1 MAQQSILM
9 TPNININE
17 IDNEKIIL
25 AFLFIVLIMAF
36 GFILYNSTKFINS
49 LPLKEKKYFIKK
61 FFTNISAVGMTYSI
75 LSSFLYINKWKDI
88 TIEGSSPVVKTEPK
102 LKNLN
107 NYLEEEYSS
116 AKTTRMIFINLF
128 FISTISVICGFIWL
142 DKLSYEVRITIACL
156 YFGLSLFVL
165 FVIKSC
171 YSRTAVIMAI
181 LEDQQKKDDIKD
193 FFIKYKKGSDLNE
206 RDIELIKIICVS
218 RSEREKAAKHPYEII
233 LKNIS
238 GSSLSFGNSKLKISD
253 EEKK

>member
-1 MAQQSILM
+1 MSM
-9 TPNININE
+9 VSYMKINE
-17 IDNEKIIL
+17 LDNEKISLI
-25 AFLFIVLIMAF
+25 FLFIVLVMVLAF
-36 GFILYNSTKFINS
+36 FLYNSTKYINS
-49 LPLKEKKYFIKK
+49 LPDKEKKEYINR
-61 FFTNISAVGMTYSI
+61 FFTNIGTTGSVFGLVNSI
-75 LSSFLYINKWKDI
+75 LSSFLYIDKTKNL
-88 TIEGSSPVVKTEPK
+88 TIERSRLTGKTEPK
-102 LKNLN
+102 LKNIN

-128 FISTISVICGFIWL
+128 FISTLSVICGFIWL
-142 DKLSYEVRITIACL
+142 DKLSYEVRITIASL

-181 LEDQQKKDDIKD
+181 LEDQQKKDDIKE

-218 RSEREKAAKHPYEII
+218 RAEREKAAKHPYEII

-238 GSSLSFGNSKLKISD
+238 GSSLSFGNSKLKISE

>member
-1 MAQQSILM
+1 M

-17 IDNEKIIL
+17 LDNEKIFL
-25 AFLFIVLIMAF
+25 TFLFIVLIMVF
-36 GFILYNSTKFINS
+36 VFILYNSTKFINS
-49 LPLKEKKYFIKK
+49 LPLKEKKYYIKR
-61 FFTNISAVGMTYSI
+61 FFTNISAIGVTYSI
-75 LSSFLYINKWKDI
+75 LSSFLYINKGKDI
-88 TIEGSSPVVKTEPK
+88 TIERSGPVGKTEPK

-218 RSEREKAAKHPYEII
+218 RSEREKTAKHPYEII

-238 GSSLSFGNSKLKISD
+238 GSSLSFGNSKLKVSD

>member
-1 MAQQSILM
+1 MASY
-9 TPNININE
+9 INFNE
-17 IDNEKIIL
+17 LNNEKI
-25 AFLFIVLIMAF
+25 FLIFLSIVLIMAIA
-36 GFILYNSTKFINS
+36 FILYNSTKYINS
-49 LPLKEKKYFIKK
+49 LSPEEKKAYIKSY
-61 FFTNISAVGMTYSI
+61 FTNVNIAKSFIGLASTI
-75 LSSFLYINKWKDI
+75 ASSFLYIEKNKNVG
-88 TIEGSSPVVKTEPK
+88 IENIRVAERTEPK
-102 LKNLN
+102 QKTLS

-128 FISTISVICGFIWL
+128 FISTISVICGFVWL
-142 DKLSYEVRITIACL
+142 DKLSYEVRVTIACL

-193 FFIKYKKGSDLNE
+193 FLVKYKKGSDLNE
-206 RDIELIKIICVS
+206 RDIELIKMISIS
-218 RSEREKAAKHPYEII
+218 RAEREKTVKHPYEII

-238 GSSLSFGNSKLKISD
+238 GSSLSFGNSKLKISE

>member
-1 MAQQSILM
+1 M

-17 IDNEKIIL
+17 LDNEKIFL
-25 AFLFIVLIMAF
+25 TFLFIVLIMVF
-36 GFILYNSTKFINS
+36 VFILYNSTKFINS
-49 LPLKEKKYFIKK
+49 LPLKEKKYYIKR
-61 FFTNISAVGMTYSI
+61 FFTNISAIGVTYSI
-75 LSSFLYINKWKDI
+75 LSSFLYINKGKDI
-88 TIEGSSPVVKTEPK
+88 TIERSGPVGKTEPK

-218 RSEREKAAKHPYEII
+218 RSEREKTAKHPYEII

-238 GSSLSFGNSKLKISD
+238 GSSLSFGNSKLKVSD
-253 EEKK
+253 EEKNDYLPRN

>member
-1 MAQQSILM
+1 
-9 TPNININE
+9 
-17 IDNEKIIL
+17 
-25 AFLFIVLIMAF
+25 
-36 GFILYNSTKFINS
+36 
-49 LPLKEKKYFIKK
+49 
-61 FFTNISAVGMTYSI
+61 
-75 LSSFLYINKWKDI
+75 
-88 TIEGSSPVVKTEPK
+88 
-102 LKNLN
+102 
-107 NYLEEEYSS
+107 
-116 AKTTRMIFINLF
+116 
-128 FISTISVICGFIWL
+128 FIWL

-218 RSEREKAAKHPYEII
+218 RSEREKTAKHPYEII

-238 GSSLSFGNSKLKISD
+238 GSSLSFGNSKLKVSD

>member
-1 MAQQSILM
+1 MVSYM
-9 TPNININE
+9 KINE
-17 IDNEKIIL
+17 LDNEKISLIFLFVVLVMVL
-25 AFLFIVLIMAF
+25 AFF
-36 GFILYNSTKFINS
+36 LYNSTKYINS
-49 LPLKEKKYFIKK
+49 IPDKEKKEYINR
-61 FFTNISAVGMTYSI
+61 FFTDIGTTWSVFGLVNSI
-75 LSSFLYINKWKDI
+75 LSSFLYIDKTKNL
-88 TIEGSSPVVKTEPK
+88 TIERSRLTGKTEPK
-102 LKNLN
+102 LKNIN

-128 FISTISVICGFIWL
+128 FISTLSVICGFIWL
-142 DKLSYEVRITIACL
+142 DKLSYEVRITIASL

-181 LEDQQKKDDIKD
+181 LEDQQKKDDIKE

-206 RDIELIKIICVS
+206 RDIDLIKIICVS
-218 RSEREKAAKHPYEII
+218 RAEREKAAKHPYEII

-238 GSSLSFGNSKLKISD
+238 GSSLSFGNSKLKISE

>member
-1 MAQQSILM
+1 MVSYM
-9 TPNININE
+9 KINE
-17 IDNEKIIL
+17 LDNEKISLIFLFVVIVMFL
-25 AFLFIVLIMAF
+25 AFF
-36 GFILYNSTKFINS
+36 LYNSTKYINS
-49 LPLKEKKYFIKK
+49 LPDKEKKDYINR
-61 FFTNISAVGMTYSI
+61 FFTNLGTTGSVFGLVSSI
-75 LSSFLYINKWKDI
+75 LSSFLYIDRTKNL
-88 TIEGSSPVVKTEPK
+88 TIEMSRLTGKTEPK

-142 DKLSYEVRITIACL
+142 DKLSYEVRITIASL

-181 LEDQQKKDDIKD
+181 LEDQQKKDDIKE

-206 RDIELIKIICVS
+206 RDIDLIKIICVS
-218 RSEREKAAKHPYEII
+218 RAEREKAAKHPYEII

-238 GSSLSFGNSKLKISD
+238 GSSLSFGNSKLKISE

>member
-1 MAQQSILM
+1 MTIQLILM

-17 IDNEKIIL
+17 FDNNKIFIISL
-25 AFLFIVLIMAF
+25 CIVLIMIF
-36 GFILYNSTKFINS
+36 GFTLYNLTRLINS
-49 LPLKEKKYFIKK
+49 LSLKEKKYFIKR
-61 FFTNISAVGMTYSI
+61 FFKNISLIGIMHTF
-75 LSSFLYINKWKDI
+75 LSSFLYIDKEKE
-88 TIEGSSPVVKTEPK
+88 TTAERSGSVEKTEPK
-102 LKNLN
+102 LKKLN

-142 DKLSYEVRITIACL
+142 DKLSYEVRITIASL

-181 LEDQQKKDDIKD
+181 LEDQQKKNDIKD

-206 RDIELIKIICVS
+206 RDIELIKIICIS
-218 RSEREKAAKHPYEII
+218 RAEREKAAKHPYEII

-238 GSSLSFGNSKLKISD
+238 GSSLSFGKSKLKISD

>member
-1 MAQQSILM
+1 M
-9 TPNININE
+9 NINE
-17 IDNEKIIL
+17 LDNGKIFLI
-25 AFLFIVLIMAF
+25 FLFIVLIMLLAF
-36 GFILYNSTKFINS
+36 TLYNVTKYISS
-49 LPLKEKKYFIKK
+49 LPPKKKKYYVRR
-61 FFTNISAVGMTYSI
+61 FFSI
-75 LSSFLYINKWKDI
+75 FNVSRTLIEMVNSVLSSFIYFDKTKGISIENKRL
-88 TIEGSSPVVKTEPK
+88 TEKTEPK
-102 LKNLN
+102 IKILN

-142 DKLSYEVRITIACL
+142 DGLSYEVRTTIACL

-181 LEDQQKKDDIKD
+181 LEDQQKKDDIRD

-206 RDIELIKIICVS
+206 HDIDLIKIICVS
-218 RSEREKAAKHPYEII
+218 RAEREKTAKHPYEII

-238 GSSLSFGNSKLKISD
+238 GSSLSVGNSKLKISE

>member
-1 MAQQSILM
+1 M

-17 IDNEKIIL
+17 LDNEKIFL
-25 AFLFIVLIMAF
+25 TFLFIVLIMVF
-36 GFILYNSTKFINS
+36 VFILYNSTKFINS
-49 LPLKEKKYFIKK
+49 LPLKEKKYYIKR
-61 FFTNISAVGMTYSI
+61 FFTNISAIGVTYSI
-75 LSSFLYINKWKDI
+75 LSSFLYINKGKDI
-88 TIEGSSPVVKTEPK
+88 TIERGGPVGKTEPK

-218 RSEREKAAKHPYEII
+218 RSEREKTAKHPYEII

-238 GSSLSFGNSKLKISD
+238 GSSLSFGNSKLKVSD

>member
-1 MAQQSILM
+1 MV
-9 TPNININE
+9 
-17 IDNEKIIL
+17 
-25 AFLFIVLIMAF
+25 FV
-36 GFILYNSTKFINS
+36 FILYNSTKFINS
-49 LPLKEKKYFIKK
+49 LPLKEKKYYIKR
-61 FFTNISAVGMTYSI
+61 FFTNISAIGVTYSI
-75 LSSFLYINKWKDI
+75 LSSFLYINKGKDI
-88 TIEGSSPVVKTEPK
+88 TIERSGPVGKTEPK

-218 RSEREKAAKHPYEII
+218 RSEREKTAKHPYEII

-238 GSSLSFGNSKLKISD
+238 GSSLSFGNSKLKVSD

>member
-1 MAQQSILM
+1 MVSYM
-9 TPNININE
+9 KINE
-17 IDNEKIIL
+17 LDNEKISLI
-25 AFLFIVLIMAF
+25 FLFIVLVMVLAF
-36 GFILYNSTKFINS
+36 FLYNSTKYINS
-49 LPLKEKKYFIKK
+49 LPDKEKKEYINR
-61 FFTNISAVGMTYSI
+61 FFTNIGTTGSVFGLVNSI
-75 LSSFLYINKWKDI
+75 LSSFLYIDKTKNL
-88 TIEGSSPVVKTEPK
+88 TIERSRLTGKTEPK
-102 LKNLN
+102 LKNIN

-128 FISTISVICGFIWL
+128 FISTLSVICGFIWL
-142 DKLSYEVRITIACL
+142 DKLSYEVRITIASL

-181 LEDQQKKDDIKD
+181 LEDQQKKDDIKE

-218 RSEREKAAKHPYEII
+218 RAEREKAAKHPYEII

-238 GSSLSFGNSKLKISD
+238 GSSLSFGNSKLKISE

>member
-1 MAQQSILM
+1 MASYM
-9 TPNININE
+9 NINE
-17 IDNEKIIL
+17 LDNGKILLI
-25 AFLFIVLIMAF
+25 FLLLVLIMVLV
-36 GFILYNSTKFINS
+36 FILYNSTKYINS
-49 LPLKEKKYFIKK
+49 LSIAEKKGYIRR
-61 FFTNISAVGMTYSI
+61 FFTNISVAGSLIGVVNSI
-75 LSSFLYINKWKDI
+75 VSSFLYIDKEKDI
-88 TIEGSSPVVKTEPK
+88 TIENSRLTGKAEPK
-102 LKNLN
+102 LKSLN

-142 DKLSYEVRITIACL
+142 DGLSYEVRVTIACL

-193 FFIKYKKGSDLNE
+193 FFLKYKKGADLNE
-206 RDIELIKIICVS
+206 RDIDLIKIICVS
-218 RSEREKAAKHPYEII
+218 RAEREKTAKHPYEII

-238 GSSLSFGNSKLKISD
+238 GSSLSFGNSKLKISK
-253 EEKK
+253 EEKND

>member
-1 MAQQSILM
+1 M

-17 IDNEKIIL
+17 LDNEKIFL
-25 AFLFIVLIMAF
+25 TFLFIVLIMVF
-36 GFILYNSTKFINS
+36 VFILYNSTKFINS
-49 LPLKEKKYFIKK
+49 LPLKEKKYYIKR
-61 FFTNISAVGMTYSI
+61 FFTNISAIGVTYSI
-75 LSSFLYINKWKDI
+75 LSSFLYINKGKDI
-88 TIEGSSPVVKTEPK
+88 TIERSGPVGKTEPK

-206 RDIELIKIICVS
+206 RDIELIKIICAS
-218 RSEREKAAKHPYEII
+218 RSEREKTAKHPYEII

-238 GSSLSFGNSKLKISD
+238 GSSLSFGNSKLKVSD

>member
-1 MAQQSILM
+1 M

-17 IDNEKIIL
+17 LDNEKIFL
-25 AFLFIVLIMAF
+25 TFLFIVLIMVF
-36 GFILYNSTKFINS
+36 VFILYNSTKFINS
-49 LPLKEKKYFIKK
+49 LPLKEKKYYIKR
-61 FFTNISAVGMTYSI
+61 FFTNISAIGVTYSI
-75 LSSFLYINKWKDI
+75 LSSFLYINKGKDI
-88 TIEGSSPVVKTEPK
+88 TIERSGPVGKTEPK

-116 AKTTRMIFINLF
+116 AKTTRMIFIDLF

-218 RSEREKAAKHPYEII
+218 RSEREKTAKHPYEII

-238 GSSLSFGNSKLKISD
+238 GSSLSFGNSKLKVSD